1 MLEMAKQDILPAVSA
16 YSSDLAAGTGNVFE
30 TETLAEITEDVTKAY
45 EAYKSLKSAVEK
57 SDSIE
62 DLVEKADFF
71 KTEILSD
78 MSALRESCDKLETE
92 TAAEY
97 WPFPT
102 YGDLLF
108 AVR

>member
-1 MLEMAKQDILPAVSA
+1 MHCDVEVISLAKR
-16 YSSDLAAGTGNVFE
+16 E
-30 TETLAEITEDVTKAY
+30 EEKAH
-45 EAYKSLKSAVEK
+45 
-57 SDSIE
+57 DDIE
-62 DLVEKADFF
+62 DRVEKADFF
-71 KTEILSD
+71 KDEILKD
-78 MSALRESCDKLETE
+78 MTDLRASCDKLETE

>member
-1 MLEMAKQDILPAVSA
+1 MPVIHGLHDVTDVKIVIG
-16 YSSDLAAGTGNVFE
+16 LAI
-30 TETLAEITEDVTKAY
+30 AEID
-45 EAYKSLKSAVEK
+45 
-57 SDSIE
+57 

-71 KTEILSD
+71 KDEILTD
-78 MSALRESCDKLETE
+78 MSSLRASCDKLETE